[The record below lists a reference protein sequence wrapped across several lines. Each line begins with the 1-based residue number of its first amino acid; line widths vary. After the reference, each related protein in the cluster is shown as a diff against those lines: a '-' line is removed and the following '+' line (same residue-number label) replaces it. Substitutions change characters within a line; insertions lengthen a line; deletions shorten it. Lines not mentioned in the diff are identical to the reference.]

1 MPFRSGQFV
10 GTYNPKELR
19 ALQSAYLE
27 TCILLG
33 VSAPTEAEAL
43 RVAKKVYNVYDSGIE
58 DAHEIARIIQH
69 AESID

>member
-1 MPFRSGQFV
+1 MPFRTGKLA
-10 GTYNPKELR
+10 GTYNPKQLR

-33 VSAPTEAEAL
+33 VSSPTEAEAL
-43 RVAKKVYNVYDSGIE
+43 KVAKKVYRVYDSGIE
-58 DAHEIARIIQH
+58 DAHEIARLIKH